1 MGAHTSGRMRAS
13 SRGGLCGLGCFS
25 QPLDLKLEGKE
36 HPTDAL
42 KEFSLFLVLGG
53 RECSP
58 PPAQYKEENHDQYFT
73 FLSFLKVWKAYK
85 ELS

>member
-1 MGAHTSGRMRAS
+1 MRVSG
-13 SRGGLCGLGCFS
+13 RGGLYGLGFFS
-25 QPLDLKLEGKE
+25 WPLDMKLEGKE
-36 HPTDAL
+36 HPTEAL
-42 KEFSLFLVLGG
+42 EEFSLFLVLGG

-58 PPAQYKEENHDQYFT
+58 PPAQYKEENRDQYFT